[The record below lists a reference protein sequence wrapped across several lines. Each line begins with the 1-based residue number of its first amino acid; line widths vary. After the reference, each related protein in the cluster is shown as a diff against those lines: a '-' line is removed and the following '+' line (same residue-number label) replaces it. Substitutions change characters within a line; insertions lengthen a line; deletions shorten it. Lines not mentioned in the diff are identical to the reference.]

1 MMKVLYVCDEQT
13 ISKYS
18 VTFDKAKLK
27 RSIQNILNKNLEEYY
42 YRETIVSTNST
53 IYSHIQS
60 SYDLVCHLS
69 RILLESEMIDL
80 SELKLLM
87 NSYNSMMRTPQT
99 FMEISEVLSSGE
111 YELEE
116 VFQLKE
122 VLTFIKVASRLGVL
136 EQSNNGKDLLTIA
149 TSNMQVLN
157 NLPNQENIIS
167 TNQKTISK

>member
-1 MMKVLYVCDEQT
+1 
-13 ISKYS
+13 
-18 VTFDKAKLK
+18 
-27 RSIQNILNKNLEEYY
+27 
-42 YRETIVSTNST
+42 
-53 IYSHIQS
+53 
-60 SYDLVCHLS
+60 
-69 RILLESEMIDL
+69 
-80 SELKLLM
+80 
-87 NSYNSMMRTPQT
+87 MMRTPQT

-157 NLPNQENIIS
+157 NLPNQENIIP